1 LYTHTHAH
9 LYVKHEYEI
18 IITGI
23 ISPHETYIILT
34 GDEKNIRIYTYTS
47 YAIGNSRELL
57 QTAQRI
63 VWKATRNMITPIKST
78 KVILDSEFSVPN
90 STRRNI
96 RRCIFGHFRKFDFTG
111 GRSGAPP
118 FSPYLKFKSR
128 LSFPIPYARSARA
141 ASASYFL
148 AMRTSK
154 NYTRYG
160 V

>member
-1 LYTHTHAH
+1 MTLLILKRNFHLGIKFTILYTHTHAH

-63 VWKATRNMITPIKST
+63 V
-78 KVILDSEFSVPN
+78 
-90 STRRNI
+90 
-96 RRCIFGHFRKFDFTG
+96 
-111 GRSGAPP
+111 
-118 FSPYLKFKSR
+118 
-128 LSFPIPYARSARA
+128 
-141 ASASYFL
+141 
-148 AMRTSK
+148 
-154 NYTRYG
+154 
-160 V
+160 